1 MTSPRSVLVSLEDTP
16 WYHCVSRCVRRAFL
30 CGEDSVSGMNFDHRR
45 GWIAERIKQLA
56 AVFAIHV
63 AAYAIMS
70 NHYHIVIRIDRQ
82 RALEWTLEEVLE
94 RWTQLFSGPFL
105 VTRYLSTS
113 RRDKKIGHPLCFR
126 QTPRYATLP
135 HQHLRFGD

>member
-56 AVFAIHV
+56 GIFAIDV

-70 NHYHIVIRIDRQ
+70 NHYHIVIRIDRG
-82 RALEWTLEEVLE
+82 RALEWTL
-94 RWTQLFSGPFL
+94 WTRCWCAG
-105 VTRYLSTS
+105 LSS
-113 RRDKKIGHPLCFR
+113 SQDLSW
-126 QTPRYATLP
+126 
-135 HQHLRFGD
+135 